1 MLRGWRGCLKGAAHK
16 MLLAAQGYLAD
27 VAYTD

>member
-1 MLRGWRGCLKGAAHK
+1 MLRGWRQCLKGATHK
-16 MLLAAQGYLAD
+16 LLLAAQGYLAG